1 MKLKTITLL
10 LLLFGFSI
18 KPVFTIAQP
27 SLSKKDAEFIN
38 QTAEKRVSTLARY
51 LEMIGA
57 TYLESNEKMKIIQ
70 TQIPEIVDPTAI
82 FTNDLDPTNKTP
94 DDFIVTEYFKN
105 ISIFYQDHE
114 GVSIRFEQ
122 INNNGDIYYNQK
134 EKLFFSKVKVTRKLK
149 GNYFNNGEPIPN
161 SNSMDLDF
169 FINVD
174 PKKATNDIKII
185 SMSFHKPISG
195 LKKVEIKKEGRSL
208 FSSEEITALQKELDR
223 QKTDVESWKNKA
235 ESAQLRAEA
244 ARREAELAKRELSL
258 KKSELHNAQK
268 KAEHEK
274 RERELA
280 EREQKVLEA
289 MAERNRIVLKLGGGM
304 GFLPIAEN
312 HEAYNV
318 EGKSSLRNYHLTG
331 SLNYRLGSVKKLK
344 KANRGT
350 SLSFFYTR
358 DYLNDNATA
367 FFLNTFETNLA
378 VVGRSTTSE
387 FQGGFVF
394 RQNLRLSAGIG
405 EINYSINIVE
415 NNTTVKLNVQ
425 DNYRV
430 YTLGLI
436 SPSLKNTILL
446 YANLRLFQL
455 TFPAGKEDDY
465 LRANLEFGLKLQ
477 IQ

>member
-1 MKLKTITLL
+1 
-10 LLLFGFSI
+10 
-18 KPVFTIAQP
+18 
-27 SLSKKDAEFIN
+27 
-38 QTAEKRVSTLARY
+38 
-51 LEMIGA
+51 
-57 TYLESNEKMKIIQ
+57 
-70 TQIPEIVDPTAI
+70 
-82 FTNDLDPTNKTP
+82 
-94 DDFIVTEYFKN
+94 
-105 ISIFYQDHE
+105 
-114 GVSIRFEQ
+114 
-122 INNNGDIYYNQK
+122 
-134 EKLFFSKVKVTRKLK
+134 
-149 GNYFNNGEPIPN
+149 
-161 SNSMDLDF
+161 MDLDF

-195 LKKVEIKKEGRSL
+195 LKKVLIKKEGRSL

-235 ESAQLRAEA
+235 ESA
-244 ARREAELAKRELSL
+244 RREAELAKRELSL
-258 KKSELHNAQK
+258 KKSELRNAQK

-280 EREQKVLEA
+280 EREQKVMEA
-289 MAERNRIVLKLGGGM
+289 MAERNRIVLKLGGGI

-312 HEAYNV
+312 HEAYNA
-318 EGKSSLRNYHLTG
+318 EGKDYLRNYHLTA

-425 DNYRV
+425 DNYQV
-430 YTLGLI
+430 YVLGLI

-446 YANLRLFQL
+446 YANLRLFHL
-455 TFPAGKEDDY
+455 TFPAGKENDY